1 LEGKIFLEKFKT
13 YITGY
18 KIPPL
23 LLVWRG
29 VTLGPHRE
37 RGYRINLEDNLL
49 YQDPY
54 LLYLV
59 GMTYQ
64 TFDLTYFFL

>member
-1 LEGKIFLEKFKT
+1 MDNI
-13 YITGY
+13 IGY
-18 KIPPL
+18 KIPTL

-37 RGYRINLEDNLL
+37 RGYKINLEDNLL

-54 LLYLV
+54 LLYRV
-59 GMTYQ
+59 EMTDQ
-64 TFDLTYFFL
+64 TFDLTYSFWYIYSKYVYG